1 MNVGGPTP
9 ADEFTTHRALLFTI
23 AYEISGSAADAE
35 DVVSE
40 TYLRFAAEDRSSVAH
55 PRAYLARISTRL
67 ALNSVRARQRR
78 REDYVGPWLPEPVL
92 TTPDVA
98 DDVVLAESVSMAMM
112 LILQSL
118 SPDERAVFL
127 LREVFGFSHAEI
139 AGAVNRAEP
148 TVRQIAHRARAAVAA
163 RRPRFEPDPQQAEQV
178 MRRFSSAMS
187 TGNVQALMDVLA
199 PQVVSL
205 SDGGGRVAA
214 ALRPV
219 IGADPVARFMVGL
232 YRKLAGS
239 IEIVPALI
247 NGMAGALLRIDGQL
261 DSVGMIELRD
271 GLIGAIY
278 IVRNPAKLVRIDRLT
293 PITR

>member
-1 MNVGGPTP
+1 MP
-9 ADEFTTHRALLFTI
+9 ADEFFAHRALLFTI
-23 AYEISGSAADAE
+23 AYEITGSAADAE

-40 TYLRFAAEDRSSVAH
+40 TYLRFAAEDSGLVTH
-55 PRAYLARISTRL
+55 PRAFLARIATRL

-78 REDYVGPWLPEPVL
+78 RETYIGPWLPEPVL

-112 LILQSL
+112 LVLQSL

-139 AGAVNRAEP
+139 AGAVDRAEP
-148 TVRQIAHRARAAVAA
+148 AVRQIAHRARAAVAA

-214 ALRPV
+214 ALRP
-219 IGADPVARFMVGL
+219 ILGADPVARFMVGL

-261 DSVGMIELRD
+261 DSVGMIEIRD

-278 IVRNPAKLVRIDRLT
+278 IVRNPAKLVRMDRLT

>member
-23 AYEISGSAADAE
+23 AYEITGSAADAE

-127 LREVFGFSHAEI
+127 LREVFGFSHLEI
-139 AGAVNRAEP
+139 ADAVGRAEP
-148 TVRQIAHRARAAVAA
+148 AVRQIAHRARAAVAA

-178 MRRFSSAMS
+178 RQRFFSAMA
-187 TGNVQALMDVLA
+187 TGDVQALMDVLA
-199 PQVVSL
+199 PEVVSL
-205 SDGGGRVAA
+205 SDGGGQVAA
-214 ALRPV
+214 ALHPV
-219 IGADPVARFMVGL
+219 LGADPVARFMVGL

-247 NGMAGALLRIDGQL
+247 NGMTGGLLRIDGQL
-261 DSVGMIELRD
+261 DSVGIIEMRD

-278 IVRNPAKLVRIDRLT
+278 IVRNPDKLIFLDRLT